1 MELLLEWQEA
11 CDSLVFSSLTQ
22 SGPVLCDPMDCS
34 TSGFPVHHQSQSL
47 LKLMSIKS
55 VMASNHLI
63 LSSSSPPALNLFQ
76 HQGLLQ
82 RVTSLHQM
90 AKVLE
95 FQLQHQSFHEYS
107 GLISFS
113 IDRFHLLAVQRTL
126 RILPQHHTSKTSVL
140 QG

>member
-63 LSSSSPPALNLFQ
+63 LCHP
-76 HQGLLQ
+76 LL
-82 RVTSLHQM
+82 
-90 AKVLE
+90 
-95 FQLQHQSFHEYS
+95 
-107 GLISFS
+107 
-113 IDRFHLLAVQRTL
+113 LL
-126 RILPQHHTSKTSVL
+126 P
-140 QG
+140 